1 MKYISK
7 FLKNN
12 RLINLIF
19 SLGIGLFLCACSNS
33 YEEAPIVA
41 VDTLDDEITYNTE
54 ETSIGDVILTQ
65 NLTCSYKQTKEQEVR
80 FSNGGKII
88 EKVYVKNGDYVNVGD
103 TLVEL
108 QVGNLIEDIASLEFQ
123 IKKNTLLL
131 SYLDKAEEFDLQN
144 SYYSMAYDSEKDED
158 AVKAKDK
165 RDENIKEGYTYQR
178 EDYSD
183 NIEFDE
189 LKLEQLK
196 AELASSRINATLSG
210 KVIDI
215 KKDLE
220 GSTSKKDEV
229 IMKIV
234 DNNNGL
240 FETENK
246 DASLFFKEGQS
257 INMTIVYGDAKGEYI
272 LEPYSMSSWG
282 DKQLFQIVEGP
293 DGYDIEV
300 GTTGNII
307 APIDQR
313 ENVLR
318 IPNNSLYQADGKY
331 YTYVLDENNMRQAQ
345 FLEIGLIGDDY
356 SEVISGIKEGVKVV
370 KR

>member
-1 MKYISK
+1 M
-7 FLKNN
+7 
-12 RLINLIF
+12 
-19 SLGIGLFLCACSNS
+19 
-33 YEEAPIVA
+33 
-41 VDTLDDEITYNTE
+41 
-54 ETSIGDVILTQ
+54 
-65 NLTCSYKQTKEQEVR
+65 
-80 FSNGGKII
+80 
-88 EKVYVKNGDYVNVGD
+88 
-103 TLVEL
+103 
-108 QVGNLIEDIASLEFQ
+108 IEDIASLEYQ

-131 SYLDKAEEFDLQN
+131 SYLDQAEEFDLQN

-165 RDENIKEGYTYQR
+165 RDESIKEGYKYQR

-183 NIEFDE
+183 NIEFDQ

-196 AELASSRINATLSG
+196 AELASSRINATIAG

-215 KKDLE
+215 KKNLE
-220 GSTSKKDEV
+220 GATSKKDEV

-246 DASLFFKEGQS
+246 DAASFFREGQS
-257 INMTIVYGDAKGEYI
+257 ISMTIVYGDAKGDYV
-272 LEPYSMSSWG
+272 LEPYSISSWG
-282 DKQLFQIVEGP
+282 DKQLFQIIEGP

-313 ENVLR
+313 DNVLR

-356 SEVISGIKEGVKVV
+356 SEVLSGIKEGVKVV